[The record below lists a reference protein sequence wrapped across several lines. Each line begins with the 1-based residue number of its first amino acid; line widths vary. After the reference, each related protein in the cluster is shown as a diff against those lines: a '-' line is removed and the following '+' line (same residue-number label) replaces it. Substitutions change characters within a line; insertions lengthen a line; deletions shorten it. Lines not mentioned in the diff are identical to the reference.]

1 MQKTTVKIIKLING
15 DDIVT
20 VLPTGDKQ
28 LPDNGPLIR
37 LDKPL
42 QIKYVPQMTPMG
54 FRDYIAMIRW
64 TNYTSDKIVTIP
76 KDKIMTIT
84 NASLEMS
91 NSYGEIVKNYD
102 NLDKPKRDEN
112 YQRKKLTPEEN
123 DKIKLQV
130 IENRNKIDT
139 ILYQSQKMVDENN
152 DKLSEETKSELLEKV
167 SQAREALDSDDV
179 DSQEMALKDLESILH
194 KAGSELYADTEA
206 DTEADTNVDKST
218 NDSDEDIVD
227 ADFEEVL

>member
-1 MQKTTVKIIKLING
+1 MKPGVKIIKLING

-64 TNYTSDKIVTIP
+64 TNYTSDKVVTIP

-102 NLDKPKRDEN
+102 TLDKPKRDEN
-112 YQRKKLTPEEN
+112 YHRKEFTA
-123 DKIKLQV
+123 
-130 IENRNKIDT
+130 
-139 ILYQSQKMVDENN
+139 DENKKIN
-152 DKLSEETKSELLEKV
+152 EIFKELDDDEEEPT
-167 SQAREALDSDDV
+167 
-179 DSQEMALKDLESILH
+179 LH
-194 KAGSELYADTEA
+194 
-206 DTEADTNVDKST
+206 
-218 NDSDEDIVD
+218 
-227 ADFEEVL
+227 

>member
-1 MQKTTVKIIKLING
+1 MQKPQVKIIKLING

-20 VLPTGDKQ
+20 VMPTGERQ

-64 TNYTSDKIVTIP
+64 TNYTSDKVVTIP

-102 NLDKPKRDEN
+102 TLDKPKRDEN
-112 YQRKKLTPEEN
+112 YHKKEFTA
-123 DKIKLQV
+123 
-130 IENRNKIDT
+130 
-139 ILYQSQKMVDENN
+139 DENKKIN
-152 DKLSEETKSELLEKV
+152 EIFKELDDDDEEPT
-167 SQAREALDSDDV
+167 
-179 DSQEMALKDLESILH
+179 LH
-194 KAGSELYADTEA
+194 
-206 DTEADTNVDKST
+206 
-218 NDSDEDIVD
+218 
-227 ADFEEVL
+227 

>member
-1 MQKTTVKIIKLING
+1 MKAQVKIIKLING

-20 VLPTGDKQ
+20 VLPTGEKQ

-64 TNYTSDKIVTIP
+64 TNYSSDKIVTIP

-84 NASLEMS
+84 NASAEMAG
-91 NSYGEIVKNYD
+91 SYGAIVKNYD

-112 YQRKKLTPEEN
+112 YHRKEFTA
-123 DKIKLQV
+123 
-130 IENRNKIDT
+130 
-139 ILYQSQKMVDENN
+139 DENKKIN
-152 DKLSEETKSELLEKV
+152 EIFKELDDEEEEPT
-167 SQAREALDSDDV
+167 
-179 DSQEMALKDLESILH
+179 LH
-194 KAGSELYADTEA
+194 
-206 DTEADTNVDKST
+206 
-218 NDSDEDIVD
+218 
-227 ADFEEVL
+227 

>member
-1 MQKTTVKIIKLING
+1 MKAQVKIIKLING

-20 VLPTGDKQ
+20 VLPTGEKQ

-64 TNYTSDKIVTIP
+64 TNYTNDKIVTIP

-91 NSYGEIVKNYD
+91 TSYGEIVKNYD
-102 NLDKPKRDEN
+102 KLDKPKKDEG
-112 YQRKKLTPEEN
+112 YHRKEFTAKENEKLNE
-123 DKIKLQV
+123 IF
-130 IENRNKIDT
+130 R
-139 ILYQSQKMVDENN
+139 
-152 DKLSEETKSELLEKV
+152 EL
-167 SQAREALDSDDV
+167 DDV
-179 DSQEMALKDLESILH
+179 DE
-194 KAGSELYADTEA
+194 
-206 DTEADTNVDKST
+206 
-218 NDSDEDIVD
+218 EDPTIH
-227 ADFEEVL
+227 

>member
-20 VLPTGDKQ
+20 VLPTGEKQ

-64 TNYTSDKIVTIP
+64 TNYTNDKIVTIP

-91 NSYGEIVKNYD
+91 KSYDEIVKNYD
-102 NLDKPKRDEN
+102 GLDKPKRDES
-112 YQRKKLTPEEN
+112 YHRKEFTA
-123 DKIKLQV
+123 
-130 IENRNKIDT
+130 
-139 ILYQSQKMVDENN
+139 DENKKMN
-152 DKLSEETKSELLEKV
+152 EIFKELDDIDEEDPT
-167 SQAREALDSDDV
+167 
-179 DSQEMALKDLESILH
+179 IH
-194 KAGSELYADTEA
+194 
-206 DTEADTNVDKST
+206 
-218 NDSDEDIVD
+218 
-227 ADFEEVL
+227 

>member
-1 MQKTTVKIIKLING
+1 MKAQVKIIKLING

-20 VLPTGDKQ
+20 VLPTGENQ

-91 NSYGEIVKNYD
+91 TSYGEIVKNYD

-112 YQRKKLTPEEN
+112 YHRKEFTA
-123 DKIKLQV
+123 
-130 IENRNKIDT
+130 
-139 ILYQSQKMVDENN
+139 DENKKIN
-152 DKLSEETKSELLEKV
+152 EIFRELDDDEEEPT
-167 SQAREALDSDDV
+167 
-179 DSQEMALKDLESILH
+179 IH
-194 KAGSELYADTEA
+194 
-206 DTEADTNVDKST
+206 
-218 NDSDEDIVD
+218 
-227 ADFEEVL
+227 

>member
-91 NSYGEIVKNYD
+91 NSYAEIVKNYD
-102 NLDKPKRDEN
+102 GLDKPKRDEN
-112 YQRKKLTPEEN
+112 YHRKEFTA
-123 DKIKLQV
+123 
-130 IENRNKIDT
+130 
-139 ILYQSQKMVDENN
+139 DENKKMN
-152 DKLSEETKSELLEKV
+152 EIFRELDDIDEEDPT
-167 SQAREALDSDDV
+167 
-179 DSQEMALKDLESILH
+179 IH
-194 KAGSELYADTEA
+194 
-206 DTEADTNVDKST
+206 
-218 NDSDEDIVD
+218 
-227 ADFEEVL
+227 